1 MNWLQNVFSGRDLTN
16 QGCFNENSGGGG
28 LEQVKV
34 SVITRINTILQLI

>member
-28 LEQVKV
+28 GIGTSK
-34 SVITRINTILQLI
+34 SVRYYED